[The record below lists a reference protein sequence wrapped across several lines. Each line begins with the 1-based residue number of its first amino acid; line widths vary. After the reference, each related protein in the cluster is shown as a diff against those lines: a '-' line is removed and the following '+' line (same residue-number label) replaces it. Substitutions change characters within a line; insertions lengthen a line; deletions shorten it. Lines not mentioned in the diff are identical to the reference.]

1 MNKFNALLKDIWES
15 YRPVDMANVHI
26 DDQHKLAYLYARENP
41 LECGE
46 PWATKPVKTQY
57 DDTHYW
63 HRFILALEDGDAV
76 LAQYIARAALVNQI
90 EVYVDQQ
97 LAVLRQETEDRE
109 FHSSVEEV

>member
-1 MNKFNALLKDIWES
+1 MDKFNTLLKDIWES

-46 PWATKPVKTQY
+46 PWATKKVG
-57 DDTHYW
+57 THHPDMYYW
-63 HRFILALEDGDAV
+63 ERFITALEDGDAV
-76 LAQYIARAALVNQI
+76 YAQYVARAALINQI

-97 LAVLRQETEDRE
+97 LAVLRQEAEDRE
-109 FHSSVEEV
+109 FHGAMD